1 MTSVFYNANR
11 NITPIINN
19 TIPGTA
25 KRTMFSTIPDSGRVP
40 ATVGC
45 TEETVG
51 VAYIPVEAVEDV
63 AVPPIVTVAPVFL
76 LHSIRLVAFTSFFI
90 ILEELLTSVRQ
101 SKDILLVPFRSDLK
115 VTVATTPVPVLY
127 VPGSTISPVMETFP
141 DVILLVTAGKKVPL
155 VTVCAS
161 RYAGSYT
168 TQISVE
174 VI

>member
-1 MTSVFYNANR
+1 MTSVFTTQIVTSR
-11 NITPIINN
+11 
-19 TIPGTA
+19 
-25 KRTMFSTIPDSGRVP
+25 RSSTIPFPAPQNGLCSPQYPTREEYPQPLVVLRKRWEWRIYLLKLSKTLQCPYRDGCSCIFTTFDQVGRIHV
-40 ATVGC
+40 
-45 TEETVG
+45 
-51 VAYIPVEAVEDV
+51 I
-63 AVPPIVTVAPVFL
+63 
-76 LHSIRLVAFTSFFI
+76 FI